1 MVRIIKDLFVFFRKP
16 KKNSV
21 IYRKPIERFH
31 VFSLG
36 FLLIVLG
43 IFLTTIL
50 QFIVINYIDSDF
62 TNFNRNK
69 YLINQRNFLKIVIF
83 VPLIEELGFRL
94 FLRPKKLFFINLS
107 LSIISFYIIGFIFT
121 DLQINY
127 RIGISFIIFIIS
139 SVYAKNSMKIIKNN
153 YAKVFYLS
161 SFIFALLHLKAYHSL
176 TLTQYILFPLIIL
189 PYFIY
194 GLSFS
199 YVRVKTNILLAI
211 LLHIVIN
218 GIAFSIKY
226 LITLF

>member
-1 MVRIIKDLFVFFRKP
+1 M
-16 KKNSV
+16 
-21 IYRKPIERFH
+21 
-31 VFSLG
+31 
-36 FLLIVLG
+36 
-43 IFLTTIL
+43 
-50 QFIVINYIDSDF
+50 
-62 TNFNRNK
+62 
-69 YLINQRNFLKIVIF
+69 IF